1 MKLSWK
7 IFAVAIVV
15 SGIAYG
21 SNAKDRAR
29 WLAALGVSQ
38 ATATQLRVEN
48 SRDRYHADRAEEQA
62 RWRANDH
69 VQPADVSAKDTVLSS
84 EDVCKG
90 LAAKEDLLRGQGK
103 AAEAASQR
111 IKAVCGGDSSRY
123 AY

>member
-7 IFAVAIVV
+7 ILAVLMVV
-15 SGIAYG
+15 GGIAYG

-48 SRDRYHADRAEEQA
+48 SRDKFHTDRAEEQA
-62 RWRANDH
+62 RWRAADP
-69 VQPADVSAKDTVLSS
+69 VQPAEQSPQGVVLTV

-90 LAAKEDLLRGQGK
+90 LAEKEAMLNTQGK
-103 AAEAASQR
+103 EIEAAARR
-111 IKAVCGGDSSRY
+111 IKATCSGDSARH